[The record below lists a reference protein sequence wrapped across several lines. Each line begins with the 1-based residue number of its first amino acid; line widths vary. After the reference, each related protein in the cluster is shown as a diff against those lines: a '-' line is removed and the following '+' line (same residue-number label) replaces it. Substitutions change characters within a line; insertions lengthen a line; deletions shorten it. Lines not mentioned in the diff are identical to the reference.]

1 MLSFDLTR
9 KQDCRGFIGFA
20 RFRQTKSIKEF
31 SHNRFYKGQKKL
43 PIICS
48 ILNYFF
54 IYWHKL
60 LVLKLNCMAQLTKQ
74 LIKNSSPTIFGS
86 YIWPS
91 GDLLTEIYFSVSFER
106 NISMYIYA
114 GAYIIQGADI
124 LQQTFFYEQIFFW
137 RSVNLR
143 TNLWC
148 LIFSKNATRYC

>member
-1 MLSFDLTR
+1 MSFDLTR
-9 KQDCRGFIGFA
+9 KQDCRGFLGFA

-60 LVLKLNCMAQLTKQ
+60 LVLILNCMAQLTKQ
-74 LIKNSSPTIFGS
+74 LITNSSPTIFGS
-86 YIWPS
+86 YIWPP

-106 NISMYIYA
+106 YISMYIYA
-114 GAYIIQGADI
+114 GAYIIQGVYIIQGAYI
-124 LQQTFFYEQIFFW
+124 LQQTF
-137 RSVNLR
+137 L
-143 TNLWC
+143 
-148 LIFSKNATRYC
+148 